1 MTGMGGTRTL
11 DRDLFS
17 HFVGRYRSGLLV
29 ALAASSLFNLLVFAS
44 SLYLMLVYDSVL
56 PSRSVP
62 TLTGLFAILVL
73 LYVFQFV
80 FDMIRSEALLTVA
93 NGVHED
99 LSPTVNQAVVNRV
112 LRHGP
117 APEGDGQ
124 QPLRDLDQVHAFL
137 SSSGPAALFDLPWV
151 IVFLV
156 ILFALHWWLGLT
168 ALVGVAVLAAIAA
181 FTNSRSQAGTREV
194 ARVGNLRA
202 ATRQAQLRFAEV
214 ATALGM
220 ESRLRARTSEWDSK
234 FVTAQTGLGRMVAR
248 LGGAGRGFRLLLQS
262 IILTVGALLVIDDKA
277 TGGVIIASSVLSG
290 RALAPIDQ
298 TIANWRGL
306 AAARNGWARIVDV
319 ITTQSPQATRK
330 MELARPAGKIVAK
343 EVTVVPPGSSSVVLA
358 GVNLTLEP
366 GQALAVIGP
375 SASGKT
381 SLAKALLGIWPAARG
396 EIRIDGARHDQW
408 DRDILGTWFGYV
420 PQNAELMEGTVS
432 QNIGRF
438 DSDASSAAIMAAAR
452 GAAMHEAILAFPNG
466 YETHLSAGGIEL
478 SAGQRQRVALARAL
492 YGDPVLLVLDEANS
506 NLDAQGDAALA
517 AAIVAVRAR
526 NGVVVMITHR
536 PATLASMTHIAV
548 LSGGRIVDFGERE
561 AVLQRTSA
569 QQGQSRIDRP
579 VRVEARAP

>member
-1 MTGMGGTRTL
+1 M